1 MFPARQTVVIV
12 DDDRDVGEALM
23 RGLAVYGY
31 QTELFESST
40 ECLSANVT
48 RVATCFVIDVHL
60 KDESGID
67 LLIQLGALGIEAPA
81 IHMSGATTDL
91 VYQKSFES
99 GSAAF
104 LSKPF
109 SVLELVKT
117 IEKVTGRPAG

>member
-48 RVATCFVIDVHL
+48 RVAACFVIDVHL
-60 KDESGID
+60 KNESGID
-67 LLIQLGALGIEAPA
+67 LLIQLSAMGIGAPA
-81 IHMSGATTDL
+81 IHMSGAATAL
-91 VYQKSFES
+91 VCQESFES

-104 LSKPF
+104 LSKPI
-109 SVLELVKT
+109 SVLELVRT
-117 IEKVTGRPAG
+117 IEKVTGRSVG